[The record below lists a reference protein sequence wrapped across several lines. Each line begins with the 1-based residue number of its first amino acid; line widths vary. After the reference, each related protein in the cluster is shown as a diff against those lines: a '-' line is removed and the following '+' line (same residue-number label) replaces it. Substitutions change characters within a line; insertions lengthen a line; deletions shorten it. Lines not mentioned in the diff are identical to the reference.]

1 MEWDKDEP
9 IMLKT
14 SLAQGGRAMEL
25 SELVVFNGNLL
36 SFDDRTGTIYQ
47 IDNKQSYPWV
57 LLTDGHG
64 RVSKGLVYLR
74 I

>member
-1 MEWDKDEP
+1 
-9 IMLKT
+9 MLKT

-36 SFDDRTGTIYQ
+36 TFDDRTGTIYH
-47 IDNKQSYPWV
+47 IDNKYSYPWV

-64 RVSKGLVYLR
+64 KVSKGTTLLFLK
-74 I
+74 IAPI